1 MSLILVISGPAGV
14 GKTTICNR
22 LLDEFSN
29 QLTRVVT
36 TTTRKPRKGER
47 HGEDYYFTELEEF
60 KSLVKKNAFLE
71 HEVIH
76 GNYYGTSR
84 RAVCNKIKESKNV
97 LINID
102 VAGAKTLSTE
112 ITKENNFEAKIVSI
126 FLKPNNLN
134 VLKQRLN
141 QRGSDST
148 EEIDRRLKTAKNEI
162 LLADNFNHTIISNE
176 KDRDYSLV
184 KAIYLNNT

>member
-60 KSLVKKNAFLE
+60 KSLVKKMLF
-71 HEVIH
+71 
-76 GNYYGTSR
+76 SSMR
-84 RAVCNKIKESKNV
+84 
-97 LINID
+97 
-102 VAGAKTLSTE
+102 
-112 ITKENNFEAKIVSI
+112 
-126 FLKPNNLN
+126 
-134 VLKQRLN
+134 
-141 QRGSDST
+141 
-148 EEIDRRLKTAKNEI
+148 
-162 LLADNFNHTIISNE
+162 
-176 KDRDYSLV
+176 
-184 KAIYLNNT
+184 